1 MHAIVKFLQDGGPS
15 LSLVLLATLTLC
27 LATWKRSAAYV
38 MGGWVAVVLF
48 ALLASGVGMTQSMAQ
63 IADNS
68 MDAARKAAIF
78 AQGIARV
85 TNVAG
90 GLAFMAW
97 IGGLAM
103 TARAARESRGQT
115 TVAWVAA
122 TPLLLIVPTALMGND
137 FIRFLQDGGRLMM
150 ATPLFAALGA
160 WMLARRPDA
169 ADADRDLWVGMA
181 ASLPTAAL
189 ASVGQI
195 FGNIAAFNMTA
206 SPDIDAF
213 TKAQMLA
220 AVSAHAMN
228 NTIWAAALLFVGLL
242 PLALAARAL
251 PARGP
256 ALVAGYATGVLI
268 GFAGALFSGFGPF
281 AVMLGAM

>member
-1 MHAIVKFLQDGGPS
+1 MAEFINFLEYGGPP
-15 LSLVLLATLTLC
+15 LYIVLLATLTLC

-48 ALLASGVGMTQSMAQ
+48 ALLASGVGMTQTMAQ
-63 IADNS
+63 LVDNS
-68 MDAARKAAIF
+68 VDAASRVGMF
-78 AQGIARV
+78 ARGIARV

-97 IGGLAM
+97 IGGLVM

-122 TPLLLIVPTALMGND
+122 TPLVLIVPAALISDDLIEFILHGGNVM
-137 FIRFLQDGGRLMM
+137 QV
-150 ATPLFAALGA
+150 TPLFAALGA

-189 ASVGQI
+189 ASLGHI

-206 SPDIDAF
+206 STDAVK
-213 TKAQMLA
+213 KAQILA
-220 AVSAHAMN
+220 AESAHAMN

>member
-1 MHAIVKFLQDGGPS
+1 
-15 LSLVLLATLTLC
+15 
-27 LATWKRSAAYV
+27 

-48 ALLASGVGMTQSMAQ
+48 SFL
-63 IADNS
+63 
-68 MDAARKAAIF
+68 
-78 AQGIARV
+78 
-85 TNVAG
+85 VAG
-90 GLAFMAW
+90 VSMLDTFNRVLSDRVPADVKAEIMSVGLSGMLNFSVTVSAMAW
-97 IGGLAM
+97 IGGLVM

-122 TPLLLIVPTALMGND
+122 TPLLLIVAAALMGD
-137 FIRFLQDGGRLMM
+137 GFIRFLQDGGRLMM

-169 ADADRDLWVGMA
+169 ADTDRDLWVGMA

-189 ASVGQI
+189 ASVGQL
-195 FGNIAAFNMTA
+195 FGTIGAFAMTV
-206 SPDIDAF
+206 SPDIDASA
-213 TKAQMLA
+213 KARMLA
-220 AVSAHAMN
+220 ANSAHAVN
-228 NTIWAAALLFVGLL
+228 NTVWAGALLFIVLL

-281 AVMLGAM
+281 AVMLGGM